1 MVIKHWGRVTHI
13 CIDNLTIIDSDNA
26 LSPGGR
32 QAIIWTNAG
41 IVLIGSLG
49 TNFSEISIEI
59 ITFSVKKMRL
69 KVPSAKRGPFCLGLN
84 ASIHMKRVVLLESME
99 LLNNITEK
107 LLLVRFRRNYART
120 IIFQTDTTKSGWYR
134 WIIPINTLRPPT
146 K

>member
-1 MVIKHWGRVTHI
+1 MTHI

-59 ITFSVKKMRL
+59 ITFSVKKNAFE
-69 KVPSAKRGPFCLGLN
+69 SAVCKTGAILPRPQCINPHEKRGP
-84 ASIHMKRVVLLESME
+84 SR
-99 LLNNITEK
+99 
-107 LLLVRFRRNYART
+107 
-120 IIFQTDTTKSGWYR
+120 
-134 WIIPINTLRPPT
+134 INGVAE
-146 K
+146 